1 MKRINSLINNKFISK
16 NIGKSIYSKS
26 EVLYSKSEVLYS
38 KSEVLYLAKE
48 AKYGAHNYKPL
59 PVVLNKAKGV
69 HVYDVNNKKYLDFL
83 SAYSAVNQGHC
94 HPRLLNVLKKQS
106 KTLTLTSRAFY
117 NNKLGEYE
125 EFMCNTFG
133 FDKLLP
139 MNTGVEAA
147 ETAVKLAR
155 KWGYEIKKIP
165 KDKAIIL
172 FPSGNFWG
180 RSIAAISASSD
191 PSSYSNYGPFV
202 PNFQRIEYNNINIL
216 ENAFRSNPN
225 IVGYM
230 MEPIL
235 GEAGV
240 IIPYF
245 GYLKRVRELCTK
257 YNILLICDEIQT
269 GLGRTGKMLASD
281 YDNIKPDILVL
292 GKALSGGIMPVSAV
306 LSSDQIMLTIKPG
319 QHGSTYGGN
328 PLGCAL
334 GIEAIK
340 IILDENLVNNSFEM
354 GNIFRN
360 ELINLKNNNIK
371 EIRGKGLMNAIE
383 FHKTFDTDLFCR
395 NLMLNGLLAK
405 PTHGTTV
412 RFTPPLIINKKEMEK
427 GLDIIKKTLYI

>member
-1 MKRINSLINNKFISK
+1 
-16 NIGKSIYSKS
+16 
-26 EVLYSKSEVLYS
+26 VAT
-38 KSEVLYLAKE
+38 YLAKE

-69 HVYDVNNKKYLDFL
+69 YVYDVNNKTYLDFL

-94 HPRLLNVLKKQS
+94 HPRLLQVLKKQS
-106 KTLTLTSRAFY
+106 ENLTLTSRAFY

-165 KDKAIIL
+165 KNQAIIL

-180 RSIAAISASSD
+180 RSIAAVSASTD
-191 PSSYSNYGPFV
+191 PSSYENYGPYV
-202 PNFQRIEYNNINIL
+202 PNFITVEYNNLKAL
-216 ENAFRSNPN
+216 EHTLKSNSN

-240 IIPYF
+240 IIPSP
-245 GYLKRVRELCTK
+245 GYLEKVRQLCTK
-257 YNILLICDEIQT
+257 YNVLLICDEIQT
-269 GLGRTGKMLASD
+269 GLGRTGKLLASD
-281 YDNIKPDILVL
+281 YENIKPDILVL

-306 LSSDQIMLTIKPG
+306 LSSNEIMLTIKPG

-328 PLGCAL
+328 PLACAL

-340 IILDENLVNNSFEM
+340 IILDEGLANNSFIM
-354 GNIFRN
+354 GNLFRKDL
-360 ELINLKNNNIK
+360 ENLKNVGIK

-383 FHKTFDTDLFCR
+383 FQDDFNTDLFCN
-395 NLMLNGLLAK
+395 NLMLKGLLAK
-405 PTHGTTV
+405 PTHGNIV
-412 RFTPPLIINKKEMEK
+412 RFSPPLVINREQMEK